1 MVNDFE
7 ARSVA
12 RVSKHFSHVHVVLS
26 LEKLEM
32 LYVKFN
38 KILARLYPSNTNVSL
53 DPGLCR

>member
-7 ARSVA
+7 ARSVS

-38 KILARLYPSNTNVSL
+38 KILAQLYASNTNVSL